1 MIAAILLAAG
11 LSTRTKQ
18 FNKLLLNYQGKKIIK
33 HSVDNILKSKIDY
46 LIVITGRNKNKIK
59 KNIPVKQNIKVIFNK
74 RYETGMSSSIKLGIK
89 NLPSSTTSFFIAL
102 ADMPNIQYT
111 HYNKLIK
118 ASKKNKNLPIVPFY
132 KCQQY
137 NPVLFPSKFK
147 SKLKKLKGD
156 KGAKSLLNKTNIKKI
171 KFTNRAM
178 VKDFDILEDFVN

>member
-89 NLPSSTTSFFIAL
+89 NLPSSTTSFL
-102 ADMPNIQYT
+102 
-111 HYNKLIK
+111 
-118 ASKKNKNLPIVPFY
+118 
-132 KCQQY
+132 
-137 NPVLFPSKFK
+137 
-147 SKLKKLKGD
+147 
-156 KGAKSLLNKTNIKKI
+156 
-171 KFTNRAM
+171 
-178 VKDFDILEDFVN
+178 